1 MLSQIVKP
9 TKSQLIQNIQSLR
22 NPKIEVY
29 EIMDIDN
36 KNKFIKS
43 INTLKTPYSIIL
55 VRNK

>member
-43 INTLKTPYSIIL
+43 INNLKTSYSIIL
-55 VRNK
+55 VRN

>member
-9 TKSQLIQNIQSLR
+9 TKSQLVKNIQSLR

-36 KNKFIKS
+36 KNKFVKN
-43 INTLKTPYSIIL
+43 INNLKTPYSIIL
-55 VRNK
+55 VRN

>member
-9 TKSQLIQNIQSLR
+9 TKSQLVKNIQSLR

-36 KNKFIKS
+36 KNKFIKG
-43 INTLKTPYSIIL
+43 INNLKTPYSIIL
-55 VRNK
+55 VRN

>member
-9 TKSQLIQNIQSLR
+9 TKSQLVKNIQSLR

-29 EIMDIDN
+29 EIMDVDN

-43 INTLKTPYSIIL
+43 INNLKTPYSIIL
-55 VRNK
+55 VRN

>member
-9 TKSQLIQNIQSLR
+9 TKSQLVKNIQSLR

-43 INTLKTPYSIIL
+43 INNLKPPYSIIL
-55 VRNK
+55 VRN

>member
-9 TKSQLIQNIQSLR
+9 TKSQLVKNIQSLR

-36 KNKFIKS
+36 KTKFIKS
-43 INTLKTPYSIIL
+43 INNLKTPYSIIL
-55 VRNK
+55 VRN

>member
-43 INTLKTPYSIIL
+43 INNLKTPYSIIL
-55 VRNK
+55 VRN

>member
-9 TKSQLIQNIQSLR
+9 TKYQLVKNIQSLR

-43 INTLKTPYSIIL
+43 INNLKTPYSIIL
-55 VRNK
+55 VRN